1 SPRTT
6 DCSITSGT
14 TTTGC
19 PRSVRSSAPRRR
31 TTSPAAMPPP
41 SSLRHWVVRPCRGV
55 RRRQPSTQGRLP
67 EVPVAL
73 LGVLAESMRRTCR
86 ASPRRAALV
95 GTGGQVSASPAE
107 AQVDQTAR
115 VDQADLAVL
124 LPTRRDRAASVS
136 PASPPGGAVSRADPA
151 PG

>member
-1 SPRTT
+1 
-6 DCSITSGT
+6 
-14 TTTGC
+14 
-19 PRSVRSSAPRRR
+19 SAPRRR

-55 RRRQPSTQGRLP
+55 RRRQPSTHGRLP

-73 LGVLAESMRRTCR
+73 LGGLAESTRRTCR
-86 ASPRRAALV
+86 ASPRRATLV
-95 GTGGQVSASPAE
+95 GTGGQVSASPAV
-107 AQVDQTAR
+107 AQVAR

-151 PG
+151 P

>member
-1 SPRTT
+1 
-6 DCSITSGT
+6 
-14 TTTGC
+14 
-19 PRSVRSSAPRRR
+19 RSVRSSAPRRR

-41 SSLRHWVVRPCRGV
+41 SSLRHWVVRPCRGA

-73 LGVLAESMRRTCR
+73 LGVLAESTRRTCR

-95 GTGGQVSASPAE
+95 GTGGQVSASLAV
-107 AQVDQTAR
+107 AQVAR